1 MEAGKSRC
9 GEIPGGVMTWE
20 SGMAFG
26 ALPEWV
32 ALRSRTD

>member
-9 GEIPGGVMTWE
+9 GEIPRGVLTWE

-26 ALPEWV
+26 APVDEPEIY
-32 ALRSRTD
+32 